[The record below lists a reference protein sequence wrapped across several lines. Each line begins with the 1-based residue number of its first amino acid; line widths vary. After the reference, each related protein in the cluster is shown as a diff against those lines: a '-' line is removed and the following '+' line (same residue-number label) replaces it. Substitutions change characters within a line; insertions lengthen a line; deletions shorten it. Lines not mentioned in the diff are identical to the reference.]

1 MMLENELKILT
12 DIKLIFA
19 DQIVLCTTIIHTF

>member
-1 MMLENELKILT
+1 MLENEGKILT

-19 DQIVLCTTIIHTF
+19 DEIVLCTTIIHAF